1 MDIVCSSDNAYS
13 QHYIVLFETEGKNR
27 EYTDN
32 CFVVVD
38 IVSDYYIGCDD
49 IYKNTQK

>member
-27 EYTDN
+27 EHTDN